1 MEDVDRPVSTE
12 DVVDGGSKPRNLH
25 ASVSLWSAV
34 GAVVLL
40 LMYQQERA
48 AVLLFA
54 VPTAAFLATAYGIV
68 GLVRARRTGNGRAE
82 ALVGLLVG
90 SGLLVAAGVLGLALW
105 EFSRLQTLF

>member
-1 MEDVDRPVSTE
+1 MKDVDRPVSRE
-12 DVVDGGSKPRNLH
+12 VVAEGASKPRNLQ
-25 ASVSLWSAV
+25 AWISLWSAI

-48 AVLLFA
+48 AVLLIA

-68 GLVRARRTGNGRAE
+68 GLIRARRTGNGLAK

-90 SGLLVAAGVLGLALW
+90 IGVLVAAGVVGLALW
-105 EFSRLQTLF
+105 EFSRSNWHF